1 MQLRRE
7 KGDESA
13 RVDSIESSLWRDREG
28 WRAVKLARKR
38 PIKEGFIMGL
48 SQNLVINRVVNS
60 VVNMVGSMAIDQV
73 AKETGQV
80 ATVTGRPEKAKD
92 PARIRDPWE
101 KEGEVGADEL
111 Y

>member
-1 MQLRRE
+1 
-7 KGDESA
+7 
-13 RVDSIESSLWRDREG
+13 
-28 WRAVKLARKR
+28 
-38 PIKEGFIMGL
+38 MGL
-48 SQNLVINRVVNS
+48 SQNLVINRVVN
-60 VVNMVGSMAIDQV
+60 MVGSMAIDLVVVMIVVVEVVEVVLEANQ
-73 AKETGQV
+73 AGEIGQV

>member
-1 MQLRRE
+1 M
-7 KGDESA
+7 
-13 RVDSIESSLWRDREG
+13 
-28 WRAVKLARKR
+28 ARKR

-48 SQNLVINRVVNS
+48 SQNLVINRVVN
-60 VVNMVGSMAIDQV
+60 MVGSMAIDLV
-73 AKETGQV
+73 AVMIVVVEVVEVVVVVLEANQAGEIGQV

-101 KEGEVGADEL
+101 KEGEEGADEL